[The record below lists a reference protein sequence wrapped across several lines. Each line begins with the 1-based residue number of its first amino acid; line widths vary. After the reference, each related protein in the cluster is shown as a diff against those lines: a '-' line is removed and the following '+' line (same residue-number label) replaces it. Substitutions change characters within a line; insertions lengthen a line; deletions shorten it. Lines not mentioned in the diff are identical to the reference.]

1 MGRKIKKY
9 QISALHIVALNSQTQ
24 YIKGFQKCRKNTE
37 KFVKK
42 NLKKR
47 VAINLEL
54 GYSMSLSG
62 QAKES

>member
-1 MGRKIKKY
+1 MIINYK
-9 QISALHIVALNSQTQ
+9 TQ
-24 YIKGFQKCRKNTE
+24 YIKGFKKCRKNTE

-62 QAKES
+62 QAKEI